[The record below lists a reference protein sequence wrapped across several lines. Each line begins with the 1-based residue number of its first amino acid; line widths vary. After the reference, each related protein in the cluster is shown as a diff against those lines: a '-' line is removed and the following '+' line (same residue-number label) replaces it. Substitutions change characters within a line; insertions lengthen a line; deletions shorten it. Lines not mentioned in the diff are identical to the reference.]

1 MSSIHEYGPPRI
13 APATSRANRALR
25 AAIDTVVIVY
35 TIAGYAFGLYCVTRP
50 ALATALAGSLL
61 IAHTMTLS
69 ALLTHELMHQTLFR
83 RTEWNDALA
92 RVLSLISGGCY
103 FSYTGLKRQHFKH
116 HRVKVGYDGFSI
128 TGWMTALPTVPRHI
142 IVLMEFFY
150 LPVLSVISRI
160 RSLAL
165 PFFSQRLQPLR
176 LRIAAVLV
184 ARFTCYVLLWR
195 YAPSSVLWLFVGW
208 LGMLNMLRVYD
219 CFHHTFA
226 IYPPGTPIPTL
237 DRDYEQRNT
246 YSSLF
251 SRRHAW
257 LNGLFLNYG
266 YHNAHHAVPSAHW
279 LDLPRIHETLAPD
292 IREHCIL
299 FRNLVSAYHRHRI
312 HRIYRGLGQP
322 EMVDGRVVM
331 DGFWGVIMNIS
342 FITYD
347 F

>member
-1 MSSIHEYGPPRI
+1 MSSVHEYGP
-13 APATSRANRALR
+13 SRNASAASSANRVLR

-35 TIAGYAFGLYCVTRP
+35 TIAGFAAGLYCITRP
-50 ALATALAGSLL
+50 AFVTALAGSLL

-69 ALLTHELMHQTLFR
+69 ALLTHELMHQTMFR
-83 RTEWNDALA
+83 RTGWNDALA
-92 RVLSLISGGCY
+92 RLLSLISGGCY
-103 FSYTGLKRQHFKH
+103 YSYTGLKRQHFRH
-116 HRVKVGYDGFSI
+116 HRVKAGYDGFSI
-128 TGWMTALPTVPRHI
+128 TGWVASLPAVPRGV
-142 IVLMEFFY
+142 IVTLEFFY
-150 LPVLSVISRI
+150 IPVLSVISRI

-165 PFFSQRLQPLR
+165 PFFSPRLRPLR
-176 LRIAAVLV
+176 LRIAVVLV
-184 ARFTCYVLLWR
+184 ARLGCYAALWR
-195 YAPSSVLWLFVGW
+195 YAPHAVIWLFIAW
-208 LGMLNMLRVYD
+208 LGMLNILRVYD
-219 CFHHTFA
+219 CFHHTFS
-226 IYPPGTPIPTL
+226 IYPPGTPIPAL
-237 DRDYEQRNT
+237 SRDYEQRNT

-251 SRRHAW
+251 SRRRPW

-266 YHNAHHAVPSAHW
+266 YHNAHHAVPSGHW

-299 FRNLVSAYHRHRI
+299 FRDLVSAYHRHRI

-322 EMVDGRVVM
+322 EMVEGRVVM